1 MTIWRCKVTKLDQ
14 LFEEPVATERPL
26 RILVYGLPKT
36 GKSHLVATATEVGP
50 LFWQDTEG
58 GSDYY
63 DAGHGYGFR
72 VLRDRDPMKT
82 VQAVEL
88 ASPTGGVHPV
98 IAVDSFSSTWFG
110 QQEVAE
116 ELTTRWSRG
125 KTNGR
130 ASFRAWG
137 PAKKPLK
144 KLYDV
149 MHSSQCHIIITAR
162 AKNKYEVGP
171 GGEPKEVGLVPDVE
185 RNLAYAVDLVVEVGI
200 DELKKGVSPK
210 PENFHALVVG
220 SRSANIPIGRVF
232 QNPKFS
238 DFLPA
243 VLKGKAPE
251 KVGDSVADQVQTA
264 LDTPQ
269 SWPNLERKLK
279 ALGWSSERAKELLV
293 ARFGPFD
300 AAMLEEYWVYL
311 KGQEPEQANGTEGQ
325 AVV

>member
-1 MTIWRCKVTKLDQ
+1 MTKIEQ

-36 GKSHLVATATEVGP
+36 GKSHLVSTATEVGP

-63 DAGHGYGFR
+63 DASLNHGFR

-82 VQAVEL
+82 VMAVEL
-88 ASPTGGVHPV
+88 ASPTDGVRPIV
-98 IAVDSFSSTWFG
+98 AVDSFSSTWFG

-125 KTNGR
+125 KANDR

-149 MHSSQCHIIITAR
+149 MHSSQCHVIITAR
-162 AKNKYEVGP
+162 AKKKYDVGP

-185 RNLAYAVDLVVEVGI
+185 RNLAYAVDLIVEVGI

-220 SRSANIPIGRVF
+220 SRSADIPIGTVF
-232 QNPKFS
+232 HDPKFS

-243 VLKGKAPE
+243 VLKGEAPE
-251 KVGDSVADQVQTA
+251 KVGDSVADQVKTA
-264 LDTPQ
+264 LDAPQ
-269 SWPNLERKLK
+269 SWPDLERKLK
-279 ALGWSSERAKELLV
+279 EKGWSSERAKELLV
-293 ARFGPFD
+293 AKFGPFD
-300 AAMLEEYWVYL
+300 AALLEEYWEYL
-311 KGQEPEQANGTEGQ
+311 KGEEPGQKGGTKG
-325 AVV
+325 